1 MPPTTDL
8 IHFAL
13 QKRDADTTYIIVRV
27 VIGVLV
33 AAAVVTGGVLIY
45 LRNKRWRYRQMHGA
59 ADGINRVYG

>member
-1 MPPTTDL
+1 MAPTTDL
-8 IHFAL
+8 IQFAL

-45 LRNKRWRYRQMHGA
+45 LRNKRWKYRQMHGA
-59 ADGINRVYG
+59 TDGINRMYG